1 MQGGQ
6 SAAVCGVGGP
16 HGKLICTVCQDREIL
31 LTLLRVIREGRVAIA
46 VGRNDRPWCRVH
58 KRSQGSIIP
67 VVASA
72 RGCNYCARSA
82 RWPTSV
88 AACTMGGTRGPL
100 GGLLPRP
107 SPAARPGLLS
117 LPALAA
123 SLRPPP
129 TPILAVYMPTL
140 FLLLHVGP
148 CQARREKALLR
159 TLLILSKSFRAR
171 ASA

>member
-16 HGKLICTVCQDREIL
+16 HGKLICTLCQDREIL
-31 LTLLRVIREGRVAIA
+31 LTLLREIREGRVAIA

-100 GGLLPRP
+100 GGLRAAATAVSSCSPWP
-107 SPAARPGLLS
+107 SLAARPGGLLT
-117 LPALAA
+117 PATDPYPGGLYAHLV
-123 SLRPPP
+123 SFV
-129 TPILAVYMPTL
+129 TCWTMS
-140 FLLLHVGP
+140 GS
-148 CQARREKALLR
+148 QRES
-159 TLLILSKSFRAR
+159 TSSY
-171 ASA
+171 STDTQ